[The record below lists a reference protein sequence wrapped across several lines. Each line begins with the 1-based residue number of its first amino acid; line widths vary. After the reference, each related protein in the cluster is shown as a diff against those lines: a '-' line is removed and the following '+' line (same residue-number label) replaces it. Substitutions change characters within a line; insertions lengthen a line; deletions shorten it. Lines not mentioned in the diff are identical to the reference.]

1 MKEILYFSASWCG
14 PCRNF
19 KPIMES
25 VSNSIPVRF
34 INVDENPQLAAQY
47 SVRSVPMLVFLKN
60 GQEADKSV
68 GVLTESQV
76 KEKWSLL

>member
-1 MKEILYFSASWCG
+1 MKEILYFSAPWCG

-25 VSNSIPVRF
+25 VSNSMPVRF
-34 INVDENPQLAAQY
+34 INVDENPQLSAQY
-47 SVRSVPMLVFLKN
+47 NVRSVPMLVFLKD
-60 GQEADKSV
+60 GQEEDKTI

-76 KEKWSLL
+76 KDKYNLL

>member
-19 KPIMES
+19 KPVMES
-25 VSNSIPVRF
+25 VSNSMPVRF

-47 SVRSVPMLVFLKN
+47 NVRSVPMLVFLKD
-60 GQEADKSV
+60 GQEADKSI

-76 KEKWSLL
+76 KDKWNLL

>member
-1 MKEILYFSASWCG
+1 MKEILYFSAVWCG

-25 VSNSIPVRF
+25 VSNSMPVRF

-47 SVRSVPMLVFLKN
+47 SVRSVPMLVFLKD
-60 GQEADKSV
+60 GQEADKSI

-76 KEKWSLL
+76 KDKYNLL

>member
-1 MKEILYFSASWCG
+1 MKEILYFSAPWCG

-25 VSNSIPVRF
+25 VSNSMPVRF

-60 GQEADKSV
+60 GQEADKTI

-76 KEKWSLL
+76 KDKWNLL

>member
-1 MKEILYFSASWCG
+1 MKEILYFSAPWCG

-25 VSNSIPVRF
+25 VSNSMPVRF

-47 SVRSVPMLVFLKN
+47 NVRSVPMLVFLKD
-60 GQEADKSV
+60 GQEADKTI
-68 GVLTESQV
+68 GVLTEAQV
-76 KEKWSLL
+76 KEKYNLL

>member
-1 MKEILYFSASWCG
+1 MKEILYFSAPWCG
-14 PCRNF
+14 PCKNF
-19 KPIMES
+19 KPIMEN

-47 SVRSVPMLVFLKN
+47 VVRSVPMLVFLKN
-60 GQEADKSV
+60 GQEADKTI

-76 KEKWSLL
+76 KEKWNLL

>member
-1 MKEILYFSASWCG
+1 MKEILYFSAPWCG

-34 INVDENPQLAAQY
+34 INVDENPQLSAQY
-47 SVRSVPMLVFLKN
+47 NVRSVPMLVFLKN
-60 GQEADKSV
+60 GQEADKSI
-68 GVLTESQV
+68 GVLTEAQV
-76 KEKWSLL
+76 KDKWNLL

>member
-1 MKEILYFSASWCG
+1 MKEILYFSAPWCG

-47 SVRSVPMLVFLKN
+47 NVRSVPMLVFLKD
-60 GQEADKSV
+60 GQEADKSI

-76 KEKWSLL
+76 KDKWNLL

>member
-1 MKEILYFSASWCG
+1 MKEILYFSAPWCG

-19 KPIMES
+19 KPVMES
-25 VSNSIPVRF
+25 VSNSMPVRF

-47 SVRSVPMLVFLKN
+47 SVRSVPMLVFLKD
-60 GQEADKSV
+60 GQEADKSI

-76 KEKWSLL
+76 KDKWNLL

>member
-1 MKEILYFSASWCG
+1 MKEILYFSAPWCG

-34 INVDENPQLAAQY
+34 INVDENPQLSAQY
-47 SVRSVPMLVFLKN
+47 NVRSVPMLVFLKD
-60 GQEADKSV
+60 GQEADKSI

-76 KEKWSLL
+76 KDKWSLL